1 MNLKPLRGLVLIT
14 RENPEEFIGRIV
26 VPEAYRKYSWRAKIE
41 SCGDDVVGLTVGDE
55 ILYLRDKTVLP
66 FKERHLALTNSRDVI
81 AKIGVERDCEIILP
95 LNDFVLIRLDENKQD
110 GFKLFE
116 KHTEHTVVSGT
127 VLRVGSGCTDVK
139 PQMRVWFK
147 TAKFLKCREDSEE
160 LFLIRENEIELFEE
174 KA

>member
-1 MNLKPLRGLVLIT
+1 
-14 RENPEEFIGRIV
+14 
-26 VPEAYRKYSWRAKIE
+26 
-41 SCGDDVVGLTVGDE
+41 
-55 ILYLRDKTVLP
+55 
-66 FKERHLALTNSRDVI
+66 
-81 AKIGVERDCEIILP
+81 

-147 TAKFLKCREDSEE
+147 TVKFLKCREDSEE